1 MTEFTT
7 TPDDIGRYVR
17 CRATGTIGKIV
28 VDRRSGLPYPSFVFH
43 WQPHAKNLEYVTVT
57 IDGSGL
63 GGRGS

>member
-1 MTEFTT
+1 MTEFTI

-17 CRATGTIGKIV
+17 HRAIGTVGKIV

-57 IDGSGL
+57 IDGSGM
-63 GGRGS
+63 GDRGA